1 MHEWYYAAADGQHR
15 GPFPAA
21 EMQALSARGVIG
33 ASTLVWRE
41 GYAQWR
47 PLAEASELAQAA
59 VPPPAI
65 PAALATPAAEPA
77 APAGNTPHAPAEH
90 VPTHLV
96 WAILTTLLCCWPLGV
111 VAIVYA
117 ARVEGLRAGGDLAG
131 ARRASRL
138 AGLWALWSA
147 LVMVL
152 LIVPAILVAIALPA
166 YNDYSLRAQSANAIA
181 QAQALELPVVEF
193 LATHGRCP
201 RNGDA
206 GFGSPDTH
214 AYAALAAVDFGQFEG
229 SGRCGLEAT
238 LHLPGS
244 PALDGKSIW
253 LEYDSDADRWTCS
266 SDVEDRHLPVGC
278 RG

>member
-1 MHEWYYAAADGQHR
+1 M
-15 GPFPAA
+15 
-21 EMQALSARGVIG
+21 
-33 ASTLVWRE
+33 
-41 GYAQWR
+41 
-47 PLAEASELAQAA
+47 
-59 VPPPAI
+59 
-65 PAALATPAAEPA
+65 
-77 APAGNTPHAPAEH
+77 
-90 VPTHLV
+90 PTHLV

-117 ARVEGLRAGGDLAG
+117 ARVDGLRAGGDLPG

-138 AGLWALWSA
+138 AGLWAMWSA

-152 LIVPAILVAIALPA
+152 LIVPAILAAIALPA
-166 YNDYSLRAQSANAIA
+166 YNDYTVRAQSANAIA
-181 QAQALELPVVEF
+181 QAQALQPQVVEF

-206 GFGSPDTH
+206 GFGSPDAH
-214 AYAALAAVDFGQFEG
+214 AYAALASVDFGQFEG
-229 SGRCGLEAT
+229 SGRCGLEAI
-238 LHLPGS
+238 LSIPDS
-244 PALDGKSIW
+244 PVLDGKSIW

>member
-1 MHEWYYAAADGQHR
+1 MHEWYYSAADGQHR

-21 EMQALSARGVIG
+21 EMQTLAARGVIT

-41 GYAQWR
+41 GYPQWR
-47 PLAEASELAQAA
+47 PLAEAGELAQPTGLPPALPAAAA
-59 VPPPAI
+59 VAPTRSAVPAS
-65 PAALATPAAEPA
+65 
-77 APAGNTPHAPAEH
+77 AEH
-90 VPTHLV
+90 VPTHLA